1 VGQPKSLAAANAVR
15 DMNPAINIISHEN
28 LVSPNSEDIYDD
40 QFWEGQ
46 TFITNAL
53 DNVKAREYVDG
64 RCVFYEKPLLESG
77 TLGTKCNV
85 QVIVPH
91 ITASYTDIKDP
102 ENEDH
107 IPMCTLRN
115 FPSLIEHCIE
125 WSRAQF
131 EDEFVQPFAEVAK
144 FLDDREGYL
153 KQQRAAGATVT
164 GKEKAVSD
172 MQKLVQVINDAKT
185 ITFDACVQKAVD
197 YFCSCFRDRILQLIF
212 NLPEDYVNPKT
223 GELFWTGAK
232 RFPSA
237 LEYDPANELAVE
249 FVKSVANIFAC
260 CYGLHAP
267 PDQDLLP
274 EDHEWRSNDFI
285 NGSVGSYDI
294 PAFVPT
300 AEAIDLGDSKDEDN
314 DSSSSS
320 DESKDRDGTFEDLLA
335 QISGLDTEGVR
346 VTPAD
351 FEKDEDRNF
360 HIDFISAASN
370 LRAANYRIK
379 QASRHKCKMIAGKI
393 IPAIATTTAS
403 VCGLV
408 MVEMLKVLQGKG
420 LEAFRDSSNSLGLNM
435 YMLQEP
441 APAIK
446 AEPGYDHVEMC
457 EVLTYPEDFTKW
469 DKIKVGGGNQL
480 TLGEFME
487 AFKAETG
494 LTVTFM
500 SHSVSDMEGPQ
511 QGKLL
516 YEANSWS
523 PELKELYASKM
534 NSNLLEYVQERYEG
548 APIDIAPA
556 SRTYIE
562 LSIGCSNE
570 DEVPHKVPTVIYE
583 HT

>member
-1 VGQPKSLAAANAVR
+1 
-15 DMNPAINIISHEN
+15 
-28 LVSPNSEDIYDD
+28 
-40 QFWEGQ
+40 
-46 TFITNAL
+46 
-53 DNVKAREYVDG
+53 
-64 RCVFYEKPLLESG
+64 
-77 TLGTKCNV
+77 
-85 QVIVPH
+85 
-91 ITASYTDIKDP
+91 
-102 ENEDH
+102 
-107 IPMCTLRN
+107 
-115 FPSLIEHCIE
+115 
-125 WSRAQF
+125 
-131 EDEFVQPFAEVAK
+131 
-144 FLDDREGYL
+144 
-153 KQQRAAGATVT
+153 
-164 GKEKAVSD
+164 
-172 MQKLVQVINDAKT
+172 
-185 ITFDACVQKAVD
+185 
-197 YFCSCFRDRILQLIF
+197 
-212 NLPEDYVNPKT
+212 
-223 GELFWTGAK
+223 
-232 RFPSA
+232 
-237 LEYDPANELAVE
+237 VE

-314 DSSSSS
+314 NSSSSS
-320 DESKDRDGTFEDLLA
+320 DESKDRDGTFEDLLS
-335 QISGLDTEGVR
+335 QISDLDTEGVR

-469 DKIKVGGGNQL
+469 DKIKIGGGNQL

-494 LTVTFM
+494 LNVTFM

-511 QGKLL
+511 KGKLL
-516 YEANSWS
+516 YEAYAWS
-523 PELKELYASKM
+523 PEVKELYASKM
-534 NSNLLEYVQERYEG
+534 SSNLLEYVQERYEG

-562 LSIGCSNE
+562 LSIGCAND
-570 DEVPHKVPTVIYE
+570 DEVPHKVPTVIYQYA
-583 HT
+583 